1 MTRYEELRA
10 EIEAATTKG
19 ELAEVKNGIVAAHN
33 FRAIRDSEADELW
46 AEVERRL
53 RKKH

>member
-19 ELAEVKNGIVAAHN
+19 ELADIKNAIAAAHN

-46 AEVERRL
+46 QEVERRL
-53 RKKH
+53 RRKH